1 MMGSLKRDFKPVL
14 RKLNVPD
21 EEFLAIIQEAATDE
35 RKRQKGP

>member
-14 RKLNVPD
+14 RKLKVSD
-21 EEFLAIIQEAATDE
+21 EGILAIIQEAATDE